1 MNYPTLLEHSKDNIM
16 QFEIIEIK
24 ELEKGGAELLINMD
38 EETKKYLINLALIEI
53 IKRGLYEVK
62 ELHNEN

>member
-1 MNYPTLLEHSKDNIM
+1 M
-16 QFEIIEIK
+16 QFEIKEMK
-24 ELEKGGAELLINMD
+24 ELDNGGAELIIDMD
-38 EETKKYLINLALIEI
+38 ETTQKYLLNFAILEL